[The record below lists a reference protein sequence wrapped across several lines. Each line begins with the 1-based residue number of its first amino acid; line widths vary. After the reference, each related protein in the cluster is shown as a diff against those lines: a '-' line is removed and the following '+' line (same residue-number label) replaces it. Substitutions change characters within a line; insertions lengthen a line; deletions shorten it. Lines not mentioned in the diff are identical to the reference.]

1 MVVVESTPEMVA
13 GVYATLAKN
22 QGVVRRRLGR
32 SLTLADKVLLGHL
45 ADPESQEFVPG
56 QSQLALR
63 PDRVALQDVLGQ
75 TVMLNFSQTRRASTA
90 VPTTV
95 HCDHLIQA
103 RVDGAPDLLE
113 SVAEN
118 DEVYSYLRSA
128 SAKFGVGFWGPG
140 AGIIHQ
146 VIIENYAFP
155 GALIIGTDS
164 HTPNAGGLGACAVG
178 VGGADAVEVMAGL
191 NWELLFPRHIGV
203 RLTGELNGWTAPKDV
218 ILYLAGALT
227 VTGGTNSIIEY
238 FGPGT
243 RSISCT
249 GKATITNMGAE
260 LGATT
265 SMFPYDERM
274 EAYLRATRRGEI
286 ADLANDNQALLIPDE
301 DVEANPEKYFDTV
314 VEIDLS
320 KLEPHVDIIVTP
332 QKNIDTSK
340 SFYKVE
346 FNNTPSTLLGQS
358 GEGWNYIQHLLDQA
372 AVLFA
377 FEQVGGS
384 QAALDMAKAYSLERF
399 AFGRQIGS
407 YQAIK
412 HKLADMYIAI
422 TLAKS
427 NCYYGAWALSSESSE
442 LSLAA
447 ATARV
452 SATKAF
458 QLCSKENIQTH
469 GGNGFTWEY
478 DCHLFYKRSKV
489 LSVLLGSEATW
500 KEKLVQNLEK
510 TNTLVKE

>member
-1 MVVVESTPEMVA
+1 MNLDFSDDQKYLQEEVRKFFEKEGGLSNARKVMDQSNEADHELWDKIVELGWTGIRIPETYEGLGLGHLELCVIA
-13 GVYATLAKN
+13 EE
-22 QGVVRRRLGR
+22 LGR
-32 SLTLADKVLLGHL
+32 SLAPVPFSSSVYFFTEAIIKYGSKEIKKVILPKLVSGEVIGTYAIAEESHQPTAANLQVTATNNLLNGIKI
-45 ADPESQEFVPG
+45 
-56 QSQLALR
+56 
-63 PDRVALQDVLGQ
+63 
-75 TVMLNFSQTRRASTA
+75 A
-90 VPTTV
+90 VPDSGLATHIIVIASSSNGTE
-95 HCDHLIQA
+95 L
-103 RVDGAPDLLE
+103 RLVDLKDQ
-113 SVAEN
+113 SV
-118 DEVYSYLRSA
+118 
-128 SAKFGVGFWGPG
+128 
-140 AGIIHQ
+140 
-146 VIIENYAFP
+146 
-155 GALIIGTDS
+155 T
-164 HTPNAGGLGACAVG
+164 
-178 VGGADAVEVMAGL
+178 
-191 NWELLFPRHIGV
+191 
-203 RLTGELNGWTAPKDV
+203 
-218 ILYLAGALT
+218 
-227 VTGGTNSIIEY
+227 
-238 FGPGT
+238 
-243 RSISCT
+243 
-249 GKATITNMGAE
+249 
-260 LGATT
+260 
-265 SMFPYDERM
+265 
-274 EAYLRATRRGEI
+274 
-286 ADLANDNQALLIPDE
+286 
-301 DVEANPEKYFDTV
+301 
-314 VEIDLS
+314 
-320 KLEPHVDIIVTP
+320 VTP

-346 FNNTPSTLLGQS
+346 FNNTPSDLLGQS

-447 ATARV
+447 ATSRV

-489 LSVLLGSEATW
+489 LSVLLGSEANW
-500 KEKLVQNLEK
+500 KEKLVKNLEK